1 MAQISA
7 ERQRRSRR
15 WRLAFLATWAV
26 IVAGLVL
33 FILVTVNV
41 DTAFLQ
47 QTIPFI
53 LAGVPITLFLA
64 ITSIF
69 FATILAGLGALGR
82 LSRNPYLNGIA
93 SFYVSFFRGTPL
105 LLQILF
111 IYLALPQAG
120 IVLPAVPTAIVALS
134 LNYGSYMTEVFRS
147 GIEAV
152 PHGQTEAAQS
162 LGMNSRTTFRR
173 IIAPQ
178 AFRIV
183 TPAVGNDFISMI
195 KDSSLASVVGVQE
208 ILWRAQGG
216 PPGLPVD
223 ADAAGGRVH
232 LLGSHDPLLALPE
245 PPRAAHGDRRPE
257 PGASTVTPPSVA
269 RPCHRPGRDAGPHVK
284 PAPSRSSR
292 PVIEKNFDTTTS
304 CVGAR

>member
-1 MAQISA
+1 MSFAGGAGMSANQMLVAQISA

-41 DTAFLQ
+41 DTAFLR

-64 ITSIF
+64 VTSIF

-120 IVLPAVPTAIVALS
+120 IVLPAIPTAIVALS

-162 LGMNSRTTFRR
+162 LGMTSRTTFRR

-208 ILWRAQGG
+208 ILWRAQTAGR
-216 PPGLPVD
+216 PSFQSMQTLLV
-223 ADAAGGRVH
+223 AAFIYWVLTILFSLFQNR
-232 LLGSHDPLLALPE
+232 LERRMAT
-245 PPRAAHGDRRPE
+245 GDRNQ
-257 PGASTVTPPSVA
+257 
-269 RPCHRPGRDAGPHVK
+269 GRRG
-284 PAPSRSSR
+284 
-292 PVIEKNFDTTTS
+292 
-304 CVGAR
+304 

>member
-1 MAQISA
+1 MSFAGGAGMSANQMLVAEISK
-7 ERQRRSRR
+7 ERERRSRR

-26 IVAGLVL
+26 IVAGLIL
-33 FILVTVNV
+33 FILVTVKL

-53 LAGVPITLFLA
+53 LQGVPITLFLA
-64 ITSIF
+64 VTSIF

-120 IVLPAVPTAIVALS
+120 IVLPAIPTAIVALS

-162 LGMNSRTTFRR
+162 LGMTSRTTFRR

-208 ILWRAQGG
+208 ILWRAQTAGR
-216 PPGLPVD
+216 PSFQSMQTLLV
-223 ADAAGGRVH
+223 AAFIYWVLTILFSLFQNR
-232 LLGSHDPLLALPE
+232 LERRMAT
-245 PPRAAHGDRRPE
+245 GDRNQGRRP
-257 PGASTVTPPSVA
+257 
-269 RPCHRPGRDAGPHVK
+269 
-284 PAPSRSSR
+284 
-292 PVIEKNFDTTTS
+292 
-304 CVGAR
+304 

>member
-1 MAQISA
+1 MSFAGGAGMSANQMLVAQISA

-15 WRLAFLATWAV
+15 WRVAFLATWAV

-41 DTAFLQ
+41 DTAFLR

-64 ITSIF
+64 VTSIF

-120 IVLPAVPTAIVALS
+120 IVLPAIPTAIVALS

-162 LGMNSRTTFRR
+162 LGMTSRTTFRR

-208 ILWRAQGG
+208 ILWRAQTAGR
-216 PPGLPVD
+216 PSFQSMQTLLV
-223 ADAAGGRVH
+223 AAFIYWVLTILFSLFQNR
-232 LLGSHDPLLALPE
+232 LERRMAT
-245 PPRAAHGDRRPE
+245 GDRNQ
-257 PGASTVTPPSVA
+257 
-269 RPCHRPGRDAGPHVK
+269 GRRG
-284 PAPSRSSR
+284 
-292 PVIEKNFDTTTS
+292 
-304 CVGAR
+304 

>member
-1 MAQISA
+1 MSFAGGAGMSANQLLVAQIAA

-64 ITSIF
+64 VTSIF

-120 IVLPAVPTAIVALS
+120 IVLPAIPTAIVALS

-208 ILWRAQGG
+208 ILWRAQTAGR
-216 PPGLPVD
+216 PSFQSMQTLLV
-223 ADAAGGRVH
+223 AAFIYWVLTILFSLFQNR
-232 LLGSHDPLLALPE
+232 LERRMAT
-245 PPRAAHGDRRPE
+245 GDRVTSRRP
-257 PGASTVTPPSVA
+257 
-269 RPCHRPGRDAGPHVK
+269 
-284 PAPSRSSR
+284 
-292 PVIEKNFDTTTS
+292 
-304 CVGAR
+304 

>member
-1 MAQISA
+1 MSFAGGAGMSANQMLVAQISA

-64 ITSIF
+64 VTSIF

-120 IVLPAVPTAIVALS
+120 IVLPAIPTAIVALS

-183 TPAVGNDFISMI
+183 TPAVGKDFISMI

-208 ILWRAQGG
+208 ILWRAQTAGR
-216 PPGLPVD
+216 PSFQSMQTLLV
-223 ADAAGGRVH
+223 AAFIYWVLTILFSLFQNR
-232 LLGSHDPLLALPE
+232 LERRMAT
-245 PPRAAHGDRRPE
+245 GDRVTNRRP
-257 PGASTVTPPSVA
+257 
-269 RPCHRPGRDAGPHVK
+269 
-284 PAPSRSSR
+284 
-292 PVIEKNFDTTTS
+292 
-304 CVGAR
+304 

>member
-1 MAQISA
+1 MSFGGGAAMSA
-7 ERQRRSRR
+7 NQQLVAEIAREREKRSRR
-15 WRLAFLATWAV
+15 WRAAFLGTWAV
-26 IVAGLVL
+26 IVAGLIL

-41 DTAFLQ
+41 DSTFLQ
-47 QTIPFI
+47 KWIPFI
-53 LAGVPITLFLA
+53 LAGIPITLFLA
-64 ITSIF
+64 VTSIF
-69 FATILAGLGALGR
+69 FATILAAFGALGR

-120 IVLPAVPTAIVALS
+120 IVLPAIPTAIVALS

-162 LGMNSRTTFRR
+162 LGMTSRTTFRR

-183 TPAVGNDFISMI
+183 TPAVGNDFVAMI

-208 ILWRAQGG
+208 ILWRAQTAGR
-216 PPGLPVD
+216 PTFQSMQTLLV
-223 ADAAGGRVH
+223 AAFIYWVLTIIFSLFQGR
-232 LLGSHDPLLALPE
+232 LERRMAT
-245 PPRAAHGDRRPE
+245 GDRVQSRRP
-257 PGASTVTPPSVA
+257 
-269 RPCHRPGRDAGPHVK
+269 
-284 PAPSRSSR
+284 
-292 PVIEKNFDTTTS
+292 
-304 CVGAR
+304 

>member
-1 MAQISA
+1 MSDGMGSSLAGRSANQMLVAQISA

-26 IVAGLVL
+26 IVAGLVA

-64 ITSIF
+64 VTSIF
-69 FATILAGLGALGR
+69 FATILAALGALGR

-120 IVLPAVPTAIVALS
+120 IVLPAIPTAIVALS

-162 LGMNSRTTFRR
+162 LGMTSRTTFRR

-208 ILWRAQGG
+208 ILWRAQTAGR
-216 PPGLPVD
+216 PSFQSMQTLLV
-223 ADAAGGRVH
+223 AAFIYWVLTILFSLFQNR
-232 LLGSHDPLLALPE
+232 LERRMAT
-245 PPRAAHGDRRPE
+245 GDRNQERR
-257 PGASTVTPPSVA
+257 G
-269 RPCHRPGRDAGPHVK
+269 
-284 PAPSRSSR
+284 
-292 PVIEKNFDTTTS
+292 
-304 CVGAR
+304 

>member
-1 MAQISA
+1 MSFGGTAGMSA
-7 ERQRRSRR
+7 NQQLVHDIEQARERRSRS
-15 WRLAFLATWAV
+15 WRTKFLATWAL
-26 IVAGLVL
+26 IVVGLVA

-41 DTAFLQ
+41 DSTFLQ
-47 QTIPFI
+47 KVVPFI

-64 ITSIF
+64 VTSIF
-69 FATILAGLGALGR
+69 FATILAALGALGR

-111 IYLALPQAG
+111 IFLALPQAG
-120 IVLPAVPTAIVALS
+120 IVLPEIPTAIVALS

-152 PHGQTEAAQS
+152 PHGQTEAAAS
-162 LGMNSRTTFRR
+162 LGMTSRTTFRR

-183 TPAVGNDFISMI
+183 TPAVGNDFVAMI

-208 ILWRAQGG
+208 VLWRAQT
-216 PPGLPVD
+216 
-223 ADAAGGRVH
+223 AGRPTFQSMQTLLVALFQGR
-232 LLGSHDPLLALPE
+232 LERRMAT
-245 PPRAAHGDRRPE
+245 GDRVQRY
-257 PGASTVTPPSVA
+257 AQ
-269 RPCHRPGRDAGPHVK
+269 
-284 PAPSRSSR
+284 
-292 PVIEKNFDTTTS
+292 
-304 CVGAR
+304 

>member
-1 MAQISA
+1 MSFAGGAGMSANQLLVAQISA

-64 ITSIF
+64 VTSIF
-69 FATILAGLGALGR
+69 FATILAALGALGR

-162 LGMNSRTTFRR
+162 LGMTSRTTFRR

-208 ILWRAQGG
+208 ILWRAQTAGR
-216 PPGLPVD
+216 PSFQSMQTLIV
-223 ADAAGGRVH
+223 AAFIYWVLTILFSLFQNR
-232 LLGSHDPLLALPE
+232 LERRMAT
-245 PPRAAHGDRRPE
+245 GDRNQGRRP
-257 PGASTVTPPSVA
+257 
-269 RPCHRPGRDAGPHVK
+269 
-284 PAPSRSSR
+284 
-292 PVIEKNFDTTTS
+292 
-304 CVGAR
+304 

>member
-1 MAQISA
+1 MSFAGGAGMSANQLLVAQISA

-41 DTAFLQ
+41 DTAFL
-47 QTIPFI
+47 P
-53 LAGVPITLFLA
+53 ADDPVHPGGRPDHAVPGGHLDLLRDDPRRR
-64 ITSIF
+64 S
-69 FATILAGLGALGR
+69 GALGR

-120 IVLPAVPTAIVALS
+120 IVLPAIPTAIVALS

-162 LGMNSRTTFRR
+162 LGMTSRTTFRR
-173 IIAPQ
+173 IIAP
-178 AFRIV
+178 A
-183 TPAVGNDFISMI
+183 
-195 KDSSLASVVGVQE
+195 GVPHRDAGRRQR
-208 ILWRAQGG
+208 LHLDDQGLVA
-216 PPGLPVD
+216 GL
-223 ADAAGGRVH
+223 GGRRP
-232 LLGSHDPLLALPE
+232 GDP
-245 PPRAAHGDRRPE
+245 
-257 PGASTVTPPSVA
+257 VA
-269 RPCHRPGRDAGPHVK
+269 RPDRRAARASSRCRRCWWP
-284 PAPSRSSR
+284 RSS
-292 PVIEKNFDTTTS
+292 TGS
-304 CVGAR
+304 

>member
-1 MAQISA
+1 VAGRELVGSPPGLPPIVVA
-7 ERQRRSRR
+7 IDAASRR
-15 WRLAFLATWAV
+15 QTVAFRIRFFATWAV

-208 ILWRAQGG
+208 ILWRAQTAGR
-216 PPGLPVD
+216 PTFQSMQTLLV
-223 ADAAGGRVH
+223 AAFIYWVLTILFSLFQNR
-232 LLGSHDPLLALPE
+232 LERRMAT
-245 PPRAAHGDRRPE
+245 GDR
-257 PGASTVTPPSVA
+257 V
-269 RPCHRPGRDAGPHVK
+269 
-284 PAPSRSSR
+284 SSR
-292 PVIEKNFDTTTS
+292 RP
-304 CVGAR
+304 

>member
-1 MAQISA
+1 MSFAGGAGMSANQLLVAQISA
-7 ERQRRSRR
+7 ERERRSRR

-64 ITSIF
+64 VTSIF

-208 ILWRAQGG
+208 ILWRAQTAGR
-216 PPGLPVD
+216 PTFQSMQTLLV
-223 ADAAGGRVH
+223 AAFIYWVLTILFSLFQNR
-232 LLGSHDPLLALPE
+232 LERRMAT
-245 PPRAAHGDRRPE
+245 GDRVTSRRP
-257 PGASTVTPPSVA
+257 
-269 RPCHRPGRDAGPHVK
+269 
-284 PAPSRSSR
+284 
-292 PVIEKNFDTTTS
+292 
-304 CVGAR
+304 